1 MCARGYVNLAV
12 SAYEF
17 VIVTQQPVPPS
28 RLLPRFVCWFVSKE
42 GSLKV
47 TDGFY
52 CRRMV
57 WGDYNY
63 RLLSLSVCRS
73 GLSVTLSTKSTK
85 FGRRDLVDRLL
96 EGDEFRHVV
105 SLALPVHVHQYWD

>member
-63 RLLSLSVCRS
+63 RLLSLSFCRS
-73 GLSVTLSTKSTK
+73 GLSVIGHAFNEINEVRQKRS
-85 FGRRDLVDRLL
+85 RRQ
-96 EGDEFRHVV
+96 VV
-105 SLALPVHVHQYWD
+105 RRG